1 MSNDLSINRKDD
13 EIDLVELFR
22 SLWDKKLWI
31 ILSTLIFTLI
41 AGIYAFTAKEQWTS
55 KAEIIPPNVSDLGE
69 YFVLRKEYARILGAD
84 FDVNALRNG
93 LYEHFSQRVYS
104 IDERVDFL
112 KDSALFQKL
121 SEKQSEEQKNRTLYM
136 LARDSIAISK
146 PDVKKNPD
154 LMGNQISLSAEN
166 PVLAQKTLAQMMS
179 AISQKVLQIE
189 LTDFTIW
196 FNQTITALNFEKEK
210 IEFDLKTHESVQ
222 LERLNKA
229 YDTASKAGVREYS
242 RFGNYATTGST
253 QNIVVGDTNISYQFM
268 LGEKYLKAQIDAEQ
282 EKGIIYPERYYE
294 IQRQL
299 TQLEPLV
306 EKLKTTKAQ
315 TFHYVS
321 SPDYP
326 VKKDAPKRALILLIG
341 ALLGGGLGCLVVLVR
356 KVFAR

>member
-1 MSNDLSINRKDD
+1 MNDLNRNDN
-13 EIDLVELFR
+13 EIDLIELFR
-22 SLWDKKLWI
+22 ALWDKKLWI
-31 ILSTLIFTLI
+31 ILSTLVFTLI
-41 AGIYAFTAKEQWTS
+41 AGIYAFTAKEQWKS
-55 KAEIIPPNVSDLGE
+55 KAEVVSPNVLDLSE
-69 YFVLRKEYARILGAD
+69 YFVLRREYARILGED
-84 FDVNALRNG
+84 FDVNVLSSG
-93 LYEHFSQRVYS
+93 LYGHFIQRIYS
-104 IDERVDFL
+104 VDERVDFL
-112 KDSALFQKL
+112 KDSTLFQQV
-121 SEKQSEEQKNRTLYM
+121 SENENEVEKVRTLYR
-136 LARDSIAISK
+136 LATEDIAIIK
-146 PDVKKNPD
+146 PDEKKNPD
-154 LMGNQISLSAEN
+154 LMGNQISLTAEN
-166 PVLAQKTLAQMMS
+166 PALAQTTLAQMMT
-179 AISQKVLQIE
+179 AISQKVLQSE
-189 LTDFTIW
+189 LADFTIW
-196 FNQTITALNFEKEK
+196 FNQTLEALNFEKEK
-210 IEFDLKTHESVQ
+210 IEFDLKTQESVQ

-253 QNIVVGDTNISYQFM
+253 QNIVVGDTNIPYQFM

-341 ALLGGGLGCLVVLVR
+341 ALLGGILGCLLVLVR
-356 KVFAR
+356 KVFAK